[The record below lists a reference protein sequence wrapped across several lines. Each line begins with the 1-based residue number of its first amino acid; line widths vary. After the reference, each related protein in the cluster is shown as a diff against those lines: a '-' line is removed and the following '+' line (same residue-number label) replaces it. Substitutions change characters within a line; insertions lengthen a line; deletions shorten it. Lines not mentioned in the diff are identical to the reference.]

1 MPLLESEALVYT
13 GSDGVVRFCQLTA
26 KLSVFVLFKVCP
38 SGISHCH
45 VLICWVWLENHEITL
60 CFHLVENIKVK
71 FPINFGAFSCVV
83 TEIYT
88 SLKSPRKSILESHIV
103 LLVIPQISS
112 LINLINTRF
121 TKLKSFKILLK

>member
-13 GSDGVVRFCQLTA
+13 GSDGLVRFCQLTA

-45 VLICWVWLENHEITL
+45 VLVCWVWLENHEITL

-71 FPINFGAFSCVV
+71 FPINFGACSCVV

-88 SLKSPRKSILESHIV
+88 SLKSPRKFYSRISHCSIGF
-103 LLVIPQISS
+103 SS
-112 LINLINTRF
+112 NIITDKF
-121 TKLKSFKILLK
+121 DKYLLK